1 MPADP
6 LELLTIPEV
15 AARLHLSRGTVN
27 RYVQSGVLPSVCVGR
42 SRRVSR
48 GQLSSFFETL
58 EQRGSIPTAWPRART
73 RRSVPSRKANSS
85 DVVSEARDA

>member
-1 MPADP
+1 MPGDP

-27 RYVQSGVLPSVCVGR
+27 RYVQSGVLPSVRVGR

-48 GQLSSFFETL
+48 RQLSSFFETL
-58 EQRGSIPTAWPRART
+58 EQRGNIPTAWPRART
-73 RRSVPSRKANSS
+73 RRSVLNRKANAS

>member
-1 MPADP
+1 MPGDP

-27 RYVQSGVLPSVCVGR
+27 RYVQSGLLPSVRVGR

-48 GQLSSFFETL
+48 GQLRSFFETL
-58 EQRGSIPTAWPRART
+58 ERNGSIPTAWPSPPHARAKGPGR
-73 RRSVPSRKANSS
+73 
-85 DVVSEARDA
+85 